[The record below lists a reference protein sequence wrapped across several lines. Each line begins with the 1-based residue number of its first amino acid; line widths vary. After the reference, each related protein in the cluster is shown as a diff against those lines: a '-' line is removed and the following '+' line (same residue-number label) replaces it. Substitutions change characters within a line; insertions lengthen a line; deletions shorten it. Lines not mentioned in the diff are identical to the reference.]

1 MFDSLYQNFS
11 ETADP
16 SLGAPR
22 LKALRASLRAQK
34 LDGFLVPR
42 ADAHQN
48 EYVAPCEERLAWLTG
63 FTGSA
68 GFAVVLR
75 DKAAL
80 FVDGRYTIQAREQVD
95 ADAFAV
101 LAPEKTPPAEWLAQ
115 NARKK
120 SRIGYDPWLH
130 TPAGVA
136 RYEEAAKRAGA
147 DLVAIDA
154 NPIDALWRDRPAP
167 PRGPVAQHPLSK
179 AGEKAEKKLSRIR
192 DAFEADV
199 FLISDPHDLAWAFNL
214 RGADLG
220 HTPIALGFA
229 LIFRSGETRLF
240 FEPEKLSARVG
251 AALAALADIAS
262 PQTLPAA
269 LAELGKKKRKIL
281 FDSGT
286 AAAALTRIASAA
298 GAQVELGP
306 SPIARMKA
314 LKNACELDGAR
325 AAHLRDGVALTQFLC
340 WFDAE
345 APKGK
350 LTEISAALALEH
362 YRRET
367 GVIKDLSFPTISAF
381 GAHAALPHYRVTEG
395 SNARI
400 GKGVYLVDSGA
411 QYLDGTTDVTR
422 TVTVGTPSK
431 AFTDAYTRVLKGH
444 IAIARAVFPHKT
456 VGAQLDALARLALW
470 RVGLDFDHGVG
481 HGVGS
486 YLSVHE
492 GPQRIAKMGT
502 VALEPGMILS
512 NEPGYYRE
520 GAFGIRIENL
530 VAVEPKRIA
539 GAERDML
546 GFETLTLAPID
557 TRPVDASMLDAE
569 EKAWLNA
576 YHARVRKTLS
586 PLLSAPERAWLK
598 QATAAV

>member
-1 MFDSLYQNFS
+1 MFDSAFQDFS
-11 ETADP
+11 ASADP
-16 SLGAPR
+16 SLGPPR
-22 LKALRASLRAQK
+22 LKQLRAALRALK

-75 DKAAL
+75 EKAAL

-95 ADAFAV
+95 ADAFV
-101 LAPEKTPPAEWLAQ
+101 TLAPETTPAAEWLSQ
-115 NARKK
+115 NVRKK
-120 SRIGYDPWLH
+120 ARIGYDPWLH
-130 TPAGVA
+130 TPAAVA
-136 RYEEAAKRAGA
+136 RFEAAARRAGA
-147 DLVAIDA
+147 ELVAVEA
-154 NPIDALWRDRPAP
+154 NPIDPLWRDRPAP
-167 PRGPVAQHPLSK
+167 PCGAVTLHPLSR
-179 AGEKAEKKLSRIR
+179 AGEKAEKKLARIR
-192 DAFEADV
+192 DAFEADA

-229 LIFRSGETRLF
+229 LMFKAGKPKLF
-240 FEPEKLSARVG
+240 LDARKLSARVTKILG
-251 AALAALADIAS
+251 ELANLAS
-262 PQTLPAA
+262 PEALRAT
-269 LAELGKKKRKIL
+269 LAELGRKKRIL

-286 AAAALTRIASAA
+286 AAVALTQIATAG
-298 GAQVELGP
+298 GAQVELAP

-314 LKNACELDGAR
+314 IKNAKELDGAR
-325 AAHLRDGVALTQFLC
+325 AAHLRDGAALTKFLC
-340 WFDAE
+340 WFDRA
-345 APKGK
+345 AKGK
-350 LTEISAALALEH
+350 LTEISAALALEKF
-362 YRRET
+362 RRDT
-367 GVIKDLSFPTISAF
+367 GALKDLSFPTISAF
-381 GAHAALPHYRVTEG
+381 GAHAALPHYRVTEA
-395 SNARI
+395 SDAQI

-422 TVTVGTPSK
+422 TVAVGAPSK
-431 AFTDAYTRVLKGH
+431 PFTDAYTRVLKGH
-444 IAIARAVFPHKT
+444 IAIARAVFPRGT
-456 VGAQLDALARLALW
+456 IGAQLDGLARLSLW
-470 RVGLDFDHGVG
+470 RAGLDFDHGVG

-492 GPQRIAKMGT
+492 GPQRISKMGT

-530 VAVEPKRIA
+530 IAVESRSIP

-557 TRPVDASMLDAE
+557 TRPVDPSMLDADE
-569 EKAWLNA
+569 RAWLNA
-576 YHARVRKTLS
+576 YHARVRKMLS
-586 PLLSAPERAWLK
+586 PLLNATERDWLK
-598 QATAAV
+598 NATASV